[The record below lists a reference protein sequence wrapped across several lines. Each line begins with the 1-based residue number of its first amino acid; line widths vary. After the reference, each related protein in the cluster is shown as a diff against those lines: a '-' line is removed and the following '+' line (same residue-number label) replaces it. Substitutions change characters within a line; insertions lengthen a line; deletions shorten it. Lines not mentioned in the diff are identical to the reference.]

1 MAAPARQVGPAVSLR
16 IASSRPRDEV
26 PAATVERLPIYLH
39 ALDRL
44 RSTGIAT
51 VSSAELAERS
61 GVTSAK
67 LRKDLSH
74 LGSFGTRGVGYDVD
88 FLHAR
93 IAEWLGVHEPIGV
106 VIVGLG
112 NLGHALA
119 TYRGFATGGFRIT
132 GLVDVDPEV
141 VGQRVACGDRT
152 VTVRP
157 LRDLPELA
165 ALSQIGVIATPGS
178 AAQDACDRLVAA
190 GVKHILSFAPRFLSV
205 PTGVEVR
212 AIDVGVELQILAFR
226 QRQAA
231 AVPRPRPGSPSGA
244 APPTPRRSA
253 SLDAGAVSA

>member
-1 MAAPARQVGPAVSLR
+1 MSLR
-16 IASSRPRDEV
+16 IAPARARDEV
-26 PAATVERLPIYLH
+26 PAATVERLPVYLH
-39 ALDRL
+39 VLDRL
-44 RSTGIAT
+44 RATGIST

-88 FLHAR
+88 FLHHS
-93 IAEWLGVHEPIGV
+93 IADWLGVHQPLGV

-119 TYRGFATGGFRIT
+119 TYRGFAGGGFRVV
-132 GLVDVDPEV
+132 GLIDVDPAV
-141 VGQRVACGDRT
+141 VGRAVACGDESL
-152 VTVRP
+152 TVRP
-157 LRDLPELA
+157 LSDLREVA
-165 ALSQIGVIATPGS
+165 ASAQIGVIATPGA

-190 GVKHILSFAPRFLSV
+190 GVTHILSFAPRFLAV
-205 PTGVEVR
+205 PPGVEVR

-231 AVPRPRPGSPSGA
+231 HEP
-244 APPTPRRSA
+244 
-253 SLDAGAVSA
+253 GAVSA

>member
-1 MAAPARQVGPAVSLR
+1 MSLR
-16 IASSRPRDEV
+16 IAPTRARDEV
-26 PAATVERLPIYLH
+26 PTATVERLPVYLH
-39 ALDRL
+39 VLDRL
-44 RSTGIAT
+44 RSSGIAT

-88 FLHAR
+88 FLYR
-93 IAEWLGVHEPIGV
+93 SIADWLGVHEPLGV

-119 TYRGFATGGFRIT
+119 TYRGFAGGGFRVV
-132 GLVDVDPEV
+132 GLIDVDPAV
-141 VGQRVACGDRT
+141 VGRSVACGDESI
-152 VTVRP
+152 TVRP
-157 LRDLPELA
+157 LADLRDA
-165 ALSQIGVIATPGS
+165 ASGAQIGVIATPGS

-190 GVKHILSFAPRFLSV
+190 GVTHILSFAPRFLAV
-205 PTGVEVR
+205 PPGVEVR

-231 AVPRPRPGSPSGA
+231 HEP
-244 APPTPRRSA
+244 
-253 SLDAGAVSA
+253 GAVSA

>member
-1 MAAPARQVGPAVSLR
+1 MSLR
-16 IASSRPRDEV
+16 IAPSRARDEV
-26 PAATVERLPIYLH
+26 PTATVERLPVYLH
-39 ALDRL
+39 VLDRL
-44 RSTGIAT
+44 RASGIAT

-88 FLHAR
+88 FLHR
-93 IAEWLGVHEPIGV
+93 SIADWLGVHQPLGV

-119 TYRGFATGGFRIT
+119 TYRGFAGGGFRVV
-132 GLVDVDPEV
+132 GLIDVDPEV
-141 VGQRVACGDRT
+141 VGRT
-152 VTVRP
+152 VTCGEDALTVRS
-157 LRDLPELA
+157 LVELPEIA
-165 ALSQIGVIATPGS
+165 AHAQIGVIATPGG

-190 GVKHILSFAPRFLSV
+190 GITHILSFAPRFLSV
-205 PTGVEVR
+205 PPGVEVR

-231 AVPRPRPGSPSGA
+231 HEP
-244 APPTPRRSA
+244 
-253 SLDAGAVSA
+253 GAVSA

>member
-1 MAAPARQVGPAVSLR
+1 MSLR
-16 IASSRPRDEV
+16 IAPTRARDEV
-26 PAATVERLPIYLH
+26 PTATVERLPVYLH
-39 ALDRL
+39 VLDRL
-44 RSTGIAT
+44 RASGIAT

-88 FLHAR
+88 FLHR
-93 IAEWLGVHEPIGV
+93 SIADWLGVHEPLGV

-119 TYRGFATGGFRIT
+119 TYRGFAGGSFRVV
-132 GLVDVDPEV
+132 GLIDVDPDV
-141 VGQRVACGDRT
+141 VGRTVACGDESL
-152 VTVRP
+152 TVRP
-157 LRDLPELA
+157 LSDLRDVA
-165 ALSQIGVIATPGS
+165 ALAQIGVIATPGS

-190 GVKHILSFAPRFLSV
+190 GVTHILSFAPRFLAV
-205 PTGVEVR
+205 PPGVEVR

-231 AVPRPRPGSPSGA
+231 HEP
-244 APPTPRRSA
+244 
-253 SLDAGAVSA
+253 GAVSA

>member
-1 MAAPARQVGPAVSLR
+1 MSLR
-16 IASSRPRDEV
+16 IAPTRARDEV
-26 PAATVERLPIYLH
+26 PTATVERLPVYLH
-39 ALDRL
+39 VLDRL
-44 RSTGIAT
+44 RASGIAT

-88 FLHAR
+88 FLHCS
-93 IAEWLGVHEPIGV
+93 ISDWLGVHEPLGV

-119 TYRGFATGGFRIT
+119 TYRGFAGGGFR
-132 GLVDVDPEV
+132 V
-141 VGQRVACGDRT
+141 VGLIDVNPDVVGRTVACGDESL
-152 VTVRP
+152 TVRP
-157 LRDLPELA
+157 LSDLRDVA
-165 ALSQIGVIATPGS
+165 ASAQIGVIATPGS

-190 GVKHILSFAPRFLSV
+190 GVTHILSFAPRFLAV
-205 PTGVEVR
+205 PPGVEVR

-231 AVPRPRPGSPSGA
+231 HEP
-244 APPTPRRSA
+244 
-253 SLDAGAVSA
+253 GAVSA

>member
-1 MAAPARQVGPAVSLR
+1 MSLR
-16 IASSRPRDEV
+16 IAPSRARDEV
-26 PAATVERLPIYLH
+26 PTATVERLPAYLH

-44 RSTGIAT
+44 RAKGIGT

-74 LGSFGTRGVGYDVD
+74 LGSFGTRGVGYDVEY
-88 FLHAR
+88 LHR
-93 IAEWLGVHEPIGV
+93 SIADWLGVHERLGV

-119 TYRGFATGGFRIT
+119 TYRGFATGGFRVV
-132 GLVDVDPEV
+132 GLIDVDPHV
-141 VGQRVACGDRT
+141 VGRT
-152 VTVRP
+152 VPCGEESLIVRP
-157 LRDLPELA
+157 LGDLMQVA
-165 ALSQIGVIATPGS
+165 ARAQIGVIATPGA

-190 GVKHILSFAPRFLSV
+190 GIQHILSFAPRFLSV
-205 PTGVEVR
+205 PEGVEVR

-231 AVPRPRPGSPSGA
+231 TV
-244 APPTPRRSA
+244 APPA
-253 SLDAGAVSA
+253 AHDAGAVSA

>member
-1 MAAPARQVGPAVSLR
+1 MSLR
-16 IASSRPRDEV
+16 IAPTRARDEV
-26 PAATVERLPIYLH
+26 PTATVERLPVYLH
-39 ALDRL
+39 VLDRL
-44 RSTGIAT
+44 RASGIAT

-88 FLHAR
+88 FLHR
-93 IAEWLGVHEPIGV
+93 SIADWLGVHEPLGV

-119 TYRGFATGGFRIT
+119 TYRGFAGGSFRVV
-132 GLVDVDPEV
+132 GLIDVDPDV
-141 VGQRVACGDRT
+141 VGRTVACGDESL
-152 VTVRP
+152 TVRP
-157 LRDLPELA
+157 LSDLRDVA
-165 ALSQIGVIATPGS
+165 AHAQIGVIATPGS

-190 GVKHILSFAPRFLSV
+190 GVTHILSFAPRFLAV
-205 PTGVEVR
+205 PPGVEVR

-231 AVPRPRPGSPSGA
+231 HEP
-244 APPTPRRSA
+244 
-253 SLDAGAVSA
+253 GAVSA